1 MSLKKMKKRTKWFG
15 IGLAIGIL
23 AAGLAAFSFETR
35 SGPKKPVNTIRVACV
50 GDSITNGTEYPSDLW
65 MMLGT
70 NYTVGNFGVGGV
82 TVSLGSENSYMN
94 QTEFRIAKEFMP
106 NIVVILLGT
115 NDAYPSRQQ
124 YLNSFINDYKELIG
138 EFQGLSTKPKIWIVL
153 PPPIFIDDLGPDS
166 TILVKEI
173 IPLIKQTAN
182 ELGLPIIDVYSP
194 LVNHSEYFWDGVH
207 PNSQGAKI
215 IATEIYDAII

>member
-1 MSLKKMKKRTKWFG
+1 
-15 IGLAIGIL
+15 
-23 AAGLAAFSFETR
+23 
-35 SGPKKPVNTIRVACV
+35 
-50 GDSITNGTEYPSDLW
+50 
-65 MMLGT
+65 
-70 NYTVGNFGVGGV
+70 
-82 TVSLGSENSYMN
+82 MN